1 MTASIDDD
9 ITGIT
14 FKETMA
20 GGFALGTTDPEVGAK
35 AQDKL
40 AMHATI
46 QIHDIDTFIA
56 DPQHQAKLTGTID
69 FAPMGMGMVATS
81 GVFGLFS
88 PSGDPAL
95 TYMVY
100 ELSFAHGGHRWYLA
114 GKKHVKLGS
123 PLRLWGETT
132 TLYTTLHQGTD
143 ASGPVKGAGVL
154 ALGVIELLKLL
165 TTLEATD
172 SDSFLESATAKAK
185 FFRFFSSELTRTYVT
200 QKPDH

>member
-14 FKETMA
+14 FRETMA
-20 GGFALGTTDPEVGAK
+20 GGFSLGATDPEAGA
-35 AQDKL
+35 QGLDTL

-46 QIHDIDTFIA
+46 RIRDIDAFIA
-56 DPQHQAKLTGTID
+56 DPQHKAELTGTID
-69 FAPMGMGMVATS
+69 FAPLGQGLVADS

-100 ELSFAHGGHRWYLA
+100 ELGFEHGGKRHYLA

-132 TLYTTLHQGTD
+132 TLYTTLHQGRD
-143 ASGPVKGAGVL
+143 AGGRVIGAGVL
-154 ALGVIELLKLL
+154 SLGVIELFKLL
-165 TTLEATD
+165 GTLEATD
-172 SDSFLESATAKAK
+172 SDGFLESASAKAK
-185 FFRFFSSELTRTYVT
+185 FFRFFSSELTRTYVLH
-200 QKPDH
+200 KPDD

>member
-14 FKETMA
+14 FRETMA
-20 GGFALGTTDPEVGAK
+20 GGFALGTTDPEVGARSK
-35 AQDKL
+35 DEL

-46 QIHDIDTFIA
+46 HIHDIDTFIA
-56 DPQHQAKLTGTID
+56 DPQHKAKLTGTID
-69 FAPMGMGMVATS
+69 FAPMGLGMVATS

-143 ASGPVKGAGVL
+143 ATGPVKGAGVL
-154 ALGVIELLKLL
+154 SLGVVELLKLL

-185 FFRFFSSELTRTYVT
+185 FFRFFSSELTRSYVLH
-200 QKPDH
+200 QPDT

>member
-1 MTASIDDD
+1 MTASVHDDH
-9 ITGIT
+9 TGIS
-14 FKETMA
+14 FRETMT
-20 GGFALGTTDPEVGAK
+20 GGFALGTTDPETGANST
-35 AQDKL
+35 DEL

-46 QIHDIDTFIA
+46 RIHDIDAFIA
-56 DPQHQAKLTGTID
+56 DPRHQARLTGSID
-69 FAPMGMGMVATS
+69 FAPLGIGMKAEH

-100 ELSFAHGGHRWYLA
+100 ELGFAHAGLRWYLA

-132 TLYTTLHQGTD
+132 TLYTTLHQGAD

-154 ALGVIELLKLL
+154 SLGVIDLIKLL
-165 TTLEATD
+165 GTLEATD
-172 SDSFLESATAKAK
+172 SDSLLESASAKAK
-185 FFRFFSSELTRTYVT
+185 FFGFFSQELTRTYVL
-200 QKPDH
+200 QQPDT